1 MLVLYMTLDN
11 KIVKSTYS
19 PLAILSLI
27 LVRITASR
35 VHLRL
40 AGGGKT
46 IMAGIELRCDY
57 LVRTD

>member
-27 LVRITASR
+27 LVGITASR
-35 VHLRL
+35 VWLRL
-40 AGGGKT
+40 AGGGIT
-46 IMAGIELRCDY
+46 IMAGIEMRNDC